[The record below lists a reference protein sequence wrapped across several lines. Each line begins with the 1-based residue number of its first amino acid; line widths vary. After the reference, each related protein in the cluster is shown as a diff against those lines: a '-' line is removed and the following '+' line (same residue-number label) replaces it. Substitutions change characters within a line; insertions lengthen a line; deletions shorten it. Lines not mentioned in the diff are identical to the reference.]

1 MKKIMFSDRFG
12 LTQAVLDGRK
22 TMTRRMIKTPKKM
35 EGKDVY
41 GFAVAKRP
49 GSDEWIEVMAL
60 DEDEGMINNILP
72 KYKPGEVVAVAQ
84 SYGAIVDALEDPRNF
99 VCMEHWE
106 SASSDRAKYAEL
118 AIYSPGG
125 NNKMFVCADEMPHQI
140 RITNIRVERLQ
151 DISDEDCM
159 REGIYVSKTEPFVPN
174 GYSPYC
180 ANDPKEPKEWFHT
193 PREAFAALIDKVSG
207 KGTWSSNPF
216 VFVYE
221 FELIK

>member
-84 SYGAIVDALEDPRNF
+84 SYGTIVDALEDPRNF

-106 SASSDRAKYAEL
+106 SASGDRAKYAEL

-125 NNKMFVCADEMPHQI
+125 SNKMFVCADEMPHQI
-140 RITNIRVERLQ
+140 RIMNVRVERLQ
-151 DISDEDCM
+151 DISDEDCVK
-159 REGIYVSKTEPFVPN
+159 EGIWEAQQVNYTSIDGIP
-174 GYSPYC
+174 YS
-180 ANDPKEPKEWFHT
+180 

-221 FELIK
+221 FELVK